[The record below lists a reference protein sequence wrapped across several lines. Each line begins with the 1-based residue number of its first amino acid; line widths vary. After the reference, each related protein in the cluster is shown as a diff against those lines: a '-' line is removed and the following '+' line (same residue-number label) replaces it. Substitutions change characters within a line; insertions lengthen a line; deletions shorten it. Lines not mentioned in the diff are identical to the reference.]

1 MVHFFQHEFFKAL
14 TAADDDDD
22 DEDEV
27 DAQDTVVE
35 LYRYIIYNHMSLYM
49 GLKFSY

>member
-35 LYRYIIYNHMSLYM
+35 LYRYI
-49 GLKFSY
+49 F